1 MPEKWTGELI
11 GKMHNHDITRKQLAD
26 ELGVTKSYVTMI
38 LNGSRKTANGREKLE
53 AAYVAVLKRKEETYS
68 SSAYDLL

>member
-11 GKMHNHDITRKQLAD
+11 GKMHNHGITRKQLAD

-53 AAYVAVLKRKEETYS
+53 AAYAAVLKRKEET
-68 SSAYDLL
+68 